1 MPQEETVM
9 AFVAALVL
17 MLAPQSAP
25 VVVTECDRLAAHPS
39 DPDRVSAGV
48 PERAVD
54 TAAAITACQA
64 AVAADPTNGRL
75 NYQLARALGYAGR
88 GKEAA
93 PYRDAAVQAEHPQAL
108 FVVGYIHLLGL
119 NEAEKDACKAGDL
132 IRRSALKGRHAG
144 LVGFPHWALQG
155 AFKGCAVRQD
165 MAEMRGF
172 LAQAKP
178 MSRGD
183 YYQTI
188 LIESLEARLAA
199 VVP

>member
-1 MPQEETVM
+1 MLTAVL
-9 AFVAALVL
+9 ALL
-17 MLAPQSAP
+17 LQSTPA
-25 VVVTECDRLAAHPS
+25 VVTECDRLAAHPS
-39 DPDRVSAGV
+39 DPDRITAGV
-48 PERAVD
+48 PESKVD
-54 TAAAITACQA
+54 TTAAIPACQA

-93 PYRDAAVQAEHPQAL
+93 PYREAAVKAEYPQAL

-119 NEAEKDACKAGDL
+119 NDAPKDACKAGEL

-144 LVGFPHWALQG
+144 LVGFPHWSLQG
-155 AFKGCAVRQD
+155 AFRCCAVKQD
-165 MAEMRGF
+165 MAEMRAF
-172 LAQAKP
+172 LEQAKQ

-188 LIESLEARLAA
+188 LIESLEAHLAA
-199 VVP
+199 SSS

>member
-1 MPQEETVM
+1 MLTAVL
-9 AFVAALVL
+9 ALL
-17 MLAPQSAP
+17 LQSTPA
-25 VVVTECDRLAAHPS
+25 VVTECDRLAAHPS
-39 DPDRVSAGV
+39 DPDRITAGV
-48 PERAVD
+48 PESKVD
-54 TAAAITACQA
+54 TTAAIPACQA

-93 PYRDAAVQAEHPQAL
+93 PYREAAVKAEYPQAL

-119 NEAEKDACKAGDL
+119 NDAPKDACKAGEL

-144 LVGFPHWALQG
+144 LVGFPHWSLAG
-155 AFKGCAVRQD
+155 AFNGCAVVQD
-165 MAEMRGF
+165 KAEMRRF
-172 LAQAKP
+172 LEAAKP

-188 LIESLEARLAA
+188 LIESLEARLATA
-199 VVP
+199 P

>member
-1 MPQEETVM
+1 MSL
-9 AFVAALVL
+9 VAALSL
-17 MLAPQSAP
+17 FAALQSAP

-39 DPDRVSAGV
+39 DPDRVTAGV
-48 PERAVD
+48 PESKVD
-54 TAAAITACQA
+54 TAAAIAACQA
-64 AVAADPTNGRL
+64 AVAADPRNGRL

-88 GKEAA
+88 GREAA
-93 PYRDAAVQAEHPQAL
+93 PFREAAVAADYPQAL

-119 NEAEKDACKAGDL
+119 NDAPKDACKAGDL

-155 AFKGCAVRQD
+155 VFAGCDIKQD
-165 MAEMRGF
+165 KAEMRAF
-172 LAQAKP
+172 LDAAKP
-178 MSRGD
+178 MSKGD

-199 VVP
+199 VP

>member
-1 MPQEETVM
+1 MLTAVL
-9 AFVAALVL
+9 ALL
-17 MLAPQSAP
+17 LQSTPAE
-25 VVVTECDRLAAHPS
+25 VTECDRLAAHPS
-39 DPDRVSAGV
+39 DPDRITAGV
-48 PERAVD
+48 PESKVD
-54 TAAAITACQA
+54 TAAAIPACQA

-93 PYRDAAVQAEHPQAL
+93 PYREAAVKAEYPQAL

-119 NEAEKDACKAGDL
+119 NDAPKDACKAGEL

-144 LVGFPHWALQG
+144 LVGFPHWSLAG
-155 AFKGCAVRQD
+155 AFNGCAVVQD
-165 MAEMRGF
+165 KEEMRRF
-172 LAQAKP
+172 LEAAKP

-188 LIESLEARLAA
+188 LIESLEARLATA
-199 VVP
+199 P